1 MLRLRHNDRVK
12 KRYAASFDFVS
23 FSFFPLSLSCNRDRD
38 RGIPRKG
45 SFPEKE
51 PGSEPPY

>member
-1 MLRLRHNDRVK
+1 MLRLRHNNRVQ

-23 FSFFPLSLSCNRDRD
+23 FSVFPLPLSCNRDRE

-45 SFPEKE
+45 SFPEKK